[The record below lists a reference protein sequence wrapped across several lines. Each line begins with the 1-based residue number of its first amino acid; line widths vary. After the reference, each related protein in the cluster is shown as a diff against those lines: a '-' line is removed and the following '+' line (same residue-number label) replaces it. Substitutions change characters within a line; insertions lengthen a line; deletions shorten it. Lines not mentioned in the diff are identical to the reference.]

1 MFQELVLN
9 AFMSTISSQ
18 ILTTA
23 VFYSIYITWSLK
35 AWDLFNLIH
44 FTWEWNKVRLV
55 CDYIK
60 YKHRLRFACSL

>member
-44 FTWEWNKVRLV
+44 FTWE
-55 CDYIK
+55 
-60 YKHRLRFACSL
+60 